1 MAGSF
6 AIRLL
11 AEGQLP
17 NTKQTLYTVPGATSA
32 VIKTIS
38 IAGTGTPATINL
50 YIKKSGGT
58 SRRII
63 PMDMALGG
71 TYLLE
76 TDEEYTLETGDEIE
90 GDSSVATSIDYSI
103 HGIEET

>member
-1 MAGSF
+1 M
-6 AIRLL
+6 

-38 IAGTGTPATINL
+38 IAGSGTSATINL
-50 YIKKSGGT
+50 YIKKAGGT

-63 PMDMALGG
+63 PMDLPFGAKW
-71 TYLLE
+71 LLE
-76 TDEEYTLETGDEIE
+76 TDEEYTLETGDKIE
-90 GDSSVATSIDYSI
+90 GDASVASSIDYSI
-103 HGIEET
+103 HGVEET